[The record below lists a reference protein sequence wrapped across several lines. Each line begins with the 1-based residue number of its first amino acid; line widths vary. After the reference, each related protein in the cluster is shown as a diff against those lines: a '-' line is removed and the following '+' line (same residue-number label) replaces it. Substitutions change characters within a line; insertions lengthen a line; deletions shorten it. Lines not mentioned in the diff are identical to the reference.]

1 MTDEN
6 KVELWPLPYA
16 ELQKGD
22 VVSAETI
29 ERIASAIV
37 GLQVARGTDDYGI
50 QCMRLVDMIMAQR
63 PDLRARRS
71 GHNIRV
77 LTDEEYSGDTRRRT
91 RAGIRKILRSATLP
105 SPDASALT
113 ADERAQWDREQS
125 RTLRLAESVAQR
137 ERELQSE
144 ELMLVESAKRLTSG
158 K

>member
-6 KVELWPLPYA
+6 KAELWPLAYA

-29 ERIASAIV
+29 ERIASSIV
-37 GLQVARGTDDYGI
+37 GMRVTRGTDEYGLH
-50 QCMRLVDMIMAQR
+50 CMRLVDMIMAQR
-63 PDLRARRS
+63 SDLRARRS

-105 SPDASALT
+105 SPDAAALT